1 MHRRRGCIASGG
13 EKTTSTVQIRLDS
26 KTETEMEEV
35 CHELEMSMNT
45 AFAIYAEKVACE
57 HRIPF
62 EMMADPFYSDEN
74 LMFPRQAKAALDAGH
89 SSVFGAARDNS
100 VG

>member
-1 MHRRRGCIASGG
+1 LGIAVHRRRGCIASGG

-35 CHELEMSMNT
+35 CHELEM
-45 AFAIYAEKVACE
+45 
-57 HRIPF
+57 IPF